1 MKLIVIC
8 NYSSGTPVST
18 SVPEVKEN
26 DTMSSEGSCDVT
38 VIAVSVVSLLLIV
51 TLTTLNITQCLVIIR
66 MRRSSRD
73 KTETYAE
80 PTNPTTKTT
89 DVTLSHNEAYALHK
103 ITTEEVTYEP
113 VN

>member
-1 MKLIVIC
+1 MVILF
-8 NYSSGTPVST
+8 Y
-18 SVPEVKEN
+18 SVPVVEEN
-26 DTMSSEGSCDVT
+26 NNKCSEGSSDVT
-38 VIAVSVVSLLLIV
+38 VIAVSVVSLLLTV

-89 DVTLSHNEAYALHK
+89 DVTLSLNEAYALQK
-103 ITTEEVTYEP
+103 ITNEEVTYEQ